1 MAHASAVVD
10 VLKRELK
17 ARSITYAVVAKK
29 IGMSEASVK
38 RMFSTCNFTL
48 ERIDAICAAA
58 GIEFTELTR
67 DFNREQHLL
76 TQLTE
81 PQEREIVD
89 DPKLFLVA
97 VSVLNLMSFDDIVS
111 VYTLSPAEVVG
122 LLTRLDRIGVIELL
136 PNNRFKLKI
145 ARTFAWIPNGPIQTA
160 FKNNAGD
167 FFDSDFSGSAET
179 MLLLNGRLSKAN
191 ALALVDKL
199 KRVAREFSAQHI
211 EDAQLP
217 LAERPPISILLSC
230 RPWQPAFMRPFI
242 KAKPAVA
249 TRKVSAVHRP
259 AAR

>member
-1 MAHASAVVD
+1 MAQAGAVVE

-17 ARSITYAVVAKK
+17 ARGLTYGAIAQR

-67 DFNREQHLL
+67 DFNREHNLLAQL
-76 TQLTE
+76 TQM
-81 PQEREIVD
+81 QEREIVD
-89 DPKLFLVA
+89 DPKLFLA
-97 VSVLNLMSFDDIVS
+97 AMAVLNLMSYDDILS
-111 VYTLSPAEVVG
+111 VYTLAPAEVVG
-122 LLTRLDRIGVIELL
+122 LLARLDRIGVIELL

-145 ARTFAWIPNGPIQTA
+145 ARTFAWIPDGPIQTA
-160 FKNNAGD
+160 FKNNAHD
-167 FFDSDFSGSAET
+167 FFDSDFGGSAET
-179 MLLLNGRLSKAN
+179 MLLLNGRLSTAN

-217 LAERPPISILLSC
+217 LAQRPPISLLLAC
-230 RPWQPAFMRPFI
+230 RPWQPAFMKPFI
-242 KAKPAVA
+242 RAAGAPTGRVV
-249 TRKVSAVHRP
+249 RRP
-259 AAR
+259 G

>member
-1 MAHASAVVD
+1 MAQASAVVE

-17 ARSITYAVVAKK
+17 ARSITYAQVAQK

-76 TQLTE
+76 TELTDK
-81 PQEREIVD
+81 QEREIVD

-97 VSVLNLMSFDDIVS
+97 IAVLNLMSYDDILAA
-111 VYTLSPAEVVG
+111 YTLPPAEVVG
-122 LLTRLDRIGVIELL
+122 LLARLDRIGVIALL

-160 FKNNAGD
+160 FKNNAAE
-167 FFDSDFSGSAET
+167 FFDSDFAAGGET
-179 MLLLNGRLSKAN
+179 MMVLNGRLSRAN

-211 EDAQLP
+211 EDAGLP
-217 LAERPPISILLSC
+217 LAERPPISILLAC
-230 RPWQPAFMRPFI
+230 RPWQPAFMQPFLRARPT
-242 KAKPAVA
+242 VA
-249 TRKVSAVHRP
+249 SRRIEAAHRG
-259 AAR
+259 RS

>member
-1 MAHASAVVD
+1 MANASAVVE

-17 ARSITYAVVAKK
+17 ARGLTYAVVAQR

-48 ERIDAICAAA
+48 ERIDEICAAA

-67 DFNREQHLL
+67 DFNREHNLL
-76 TQLTE
+76 TQLTDK
-81 PQEREIVD
+81 QEREIVD

-111 VYTLSPAEVVG
+111 TYTLTPAEVVG
-122 LLTRLDRIGVIELL
+122 LLAQLDRIGVIEFL
-136 PNNRFKLKI
+136 PNNRFKVKV

-160 FKNNAGD
+160 FKNNAHD
-167 FFDSDFSGSAET
+167 FFDSDFAGSAET

-217 LAERPPISILLSC
+217 LAERPPISILLAS
-230 RPWQPAFMRPFI
+230 RPWQPAFMRPFV
-242 KAKPAVA
+242 KE
-249 TRKVSAVHRP
+249 RP
-259 AAR
+259 AIGSRKISGSR

>member
-1 MAHASAVVD
+1 MAQASAVVD

-17 ARSITYAVVAKK
+17 ARGLTYAVIAQR
-29 IGMSEASVK
+29 IAMSEASVK

-48 ERIDAICAAA
+48 ERIDAICRAA
-58 GIEFTELTR
+58 GIEFSELTR
-67 DFNREQHLL
+67 DFNREQNLL
-76 TQLTE
+76 TQLTQM
-81 PQEREIVD
+81 QEREIVD
-89 DPKLFLVA
+89 DSRLFLVA

-111 VYTLSPAEVVG
+111 LYTLSPAEVVG
-122 LLTRLDRIGVIELL
+122 LLARLDRIGVIELL

-167 FFDSDFSGSAET
+167 FFDSDFAGPAET
-179 MLLLNGRLSKAN
+179 MLLLNGRLSRAN

-217 LAERPPISILLSC
+217 LDERPPISILLAC
-230 RPWQPAFMRPFI
+230 RPWQPSFMRPFI
-242 KAKPAVA
+242 KARPAVA
-249 TRKVSAVHRP
+249 SRRISAGRR
-259 AAR
+259 A

>member
-1 MAHASAVVD
+1 MAQASAVVD
-10 VLKRELK
+10 VLKQELK
-17 ARSITYAVVAKK
+17 ARGLTYAVVAQR

-67 DFNREQHLL
+67 GFNREHNLL
-76 TQLTE
+76 ARLTE
-81 PQEREIVD
+81 AQEREIVD

-97 VSVLNLMSFDDIVS
+97 VSVLNLMSYDDIVA
-111 VYTLSPAEVVG
+111 VYTLPPAEVVG
-122 LLTRLDRIGVIELL
+122 LLARLDRIGVIELL

-145 ARTFAWIPNGPIQTA
+145 ARTFAWIPDGPIQMA
-160 FKNNAGD
+160 FKNNAHD
-167 FFDSDFSGSAET
+167 FFDSDFGGSAET
-179 MLLLNGRLSKAN
+179 MLLLNGRLSRAN

-217 LAERPPISILLSC
+217 LPERPPISLLLAC
-230 RPWQPAFMRPFI
+230 RPWQPAFMQPFI
-242 KAKPAVA
+242 RP
-249 TRKVSAVHRP
+249 P
-259 AAR
+259 AAATGRVIRRTR

>member
-1 MAHASAVVD
+1 MAQASAVVD

-17 ARSITYAVVAKK
+17 ARNLTYSVIAQR

-38 RMFSTCNFTL
+38 RMFSTGNFTL
-48 ERIDAICAAA
+48 ERIDAICEAA

-67 DFNREQHLL
+67 DFNREQNLL

-81 PQEREIVD
+81 RQEREIVD
-89 DPKLFLVA
+89 DPRLFLAA
-97 VSVLNLMSFDDIVS
+97 VSVLNLMSFDDIVGA
-111 VYTLSPAEVVG
+111 YTLTPAEVVG
-122 LLTRLDRIGVIELL
+122 LLARLDRIGIIELL
-136 PNNRFKLKI
+136 PNNRVRLKI

-167 FFDSDFSGSAET
+167 FFASDFAGSAET
-179 MLLLNGRLSKAN
+179 MLLLNGRLSRAN

-211 EDAQLP
+211 EDAALP
-217 LAERPPISILLSC
+217 LVERPPISILLAC

-242 KAKPAVA
+242 KPKPAMGSRRI
-249 TRKVSAVHRP
+249 TGGR
-259 AAR
+259 